1 MSYGEILIKALTNTL
16 LGMGTVFIVL
26 IFIAF
31 LISLLPKLTGLI
43 ESVGRKKTAPAAP
56 ASKQPAAPAAAS
68 APEPEQEELADDLE
82 LVAVITAAIAASEGV
97 PADGFV
103 VRSIKRSAQNKW
115 KRA

>member
-1 MSYGEILIKALTNTL
+1 MTIGQILVKALINTL

-26 IFIAF
+26 IFIS
-31 LISLLPKLTGLI
+31 LIISLLPKLTAAI
-43 ESVGRKKTAPAAP
+43 ETMGKKPEPAAV
-56 ASKQPAAPAAAS
+56 
-68 APEPEQEELADDLE
+68 PEKTPVETMMESYEEELTDDME